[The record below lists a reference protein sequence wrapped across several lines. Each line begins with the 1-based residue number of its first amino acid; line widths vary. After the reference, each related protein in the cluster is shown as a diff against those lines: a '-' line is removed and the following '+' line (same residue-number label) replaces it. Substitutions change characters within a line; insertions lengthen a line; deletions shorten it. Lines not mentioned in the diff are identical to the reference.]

1 MSSTSPL
8 KRTKNTW
15 RMIDMISWADM
26 YFREKGFDNPRAE
39 IEWFLQELLNCNRM
53 DIYLRFEEFLSRSQ
67 LSTLRSWIKR
77 RLDSEPLQYITGSAE
92 FYGRK
97 FIVNEYV
104 LIPRPE
110 TERLIDIT
118 LEKIKY
124 MDSPTILDVG
134 TGSGCIGIT
143 LALESANADISAVD
157 ISKSALDTAMD
168 NAKQMDVNNIQFFH
182 LNILKETALHP
193 VDILVSN
200 PPYVTKMDMDVL
212 MKDVRKYEPRSAL
225 TDEGDG
231 LTFYRHFSQM
241 AKSLINS
248 DGWLILEVGLDDH
261 PQMVKEMFSQAG
273 FNNIKL
279 IKDYNGDDRVL
290 TVQIK

>member
-1 MSSTSPL
+1 MSLISPITN
-8 KRTKNTW
+8 REEPM
-15 RMIDMISWADM
+15 RVIDLIKGAET
-26 YFREKGFDNPRAE
+26 YFSGKGFDHPRAE

-53 DIYLRFEEFLSRSQ
+53 DIYLRFEEILSLSQ